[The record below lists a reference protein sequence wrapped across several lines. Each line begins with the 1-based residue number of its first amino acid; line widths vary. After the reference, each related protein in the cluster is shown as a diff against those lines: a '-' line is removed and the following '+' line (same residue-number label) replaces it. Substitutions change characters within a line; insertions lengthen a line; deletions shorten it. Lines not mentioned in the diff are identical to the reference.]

1 MKFMQLITGMLLIL
15 VTGLFWGT
23 WFALSRTMY
32 HFPAETFILI
42 GKEIIANVAAPM
54 RIILP
59 ASILGLLI
67 LLIGSRRRKPVYFFC
82 VLISFILF
90 LTALIITVAIE
101 VPIDNQIKTW
111 TATTAPG
118 NWEAIRDHWQK
129 FHTTRTFVSL
139 TGIAF
144 FLIAIM
150 NSDKRIK
157 EVEH

>member
-1 MKFMQLITGMLLIL
+1 MKLMQLITGMLLIL

-32 HFPAETFILI
+32 HFPVEMFILI
-42 GKEIIANVAAPM
+42 GKEIIMNVAAPM
-54 RIILP
+54 RIIMP

-67 LLIGSRRRKPVYFFC
+67 LLIGSRKRNAVYFFG

-90 LTALIITVAIE
+90 LTALIITIAIE

-111 TATTAPG
+111 TAATVPG
-118 NWEAIRDHWQK
+118 NWESIRDRWQT

-139 TGIAF
+139 AGIAF

-150 NSDKRIK
+150 NSSKRK
-157 EVEH
+157 PENT